1 HFASLKLSDNLGEV
15 GFGSAPIWTSN
26 VNGL

>member
-1 HFASLKLSDNLGEV
+1 SDNLGEV

>member
-1 HFASLKLSDNLGEV
+1 LKLSDNLGEV